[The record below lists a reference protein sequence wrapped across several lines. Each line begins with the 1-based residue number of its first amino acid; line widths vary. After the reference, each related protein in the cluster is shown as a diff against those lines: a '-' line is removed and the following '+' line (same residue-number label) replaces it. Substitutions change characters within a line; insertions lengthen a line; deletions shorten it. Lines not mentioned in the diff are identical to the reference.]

1 MSQYLCSLEFRDHT
15 KTQNLEV
22 DRGQNTPTIE
32 ASKPSLKAARVAALN
47 DIPILIVLRA
57 NKFAGEGDVLT
68 QNEIEDLLGRLGIKS
83 LQCELYM

>member
-1 MSQYLCSLEFRDHT
+1 
-15 KTQNLEV
+15 LEV

-57 NKFAGEGDVLT
+57 NKFAGEGDMLT